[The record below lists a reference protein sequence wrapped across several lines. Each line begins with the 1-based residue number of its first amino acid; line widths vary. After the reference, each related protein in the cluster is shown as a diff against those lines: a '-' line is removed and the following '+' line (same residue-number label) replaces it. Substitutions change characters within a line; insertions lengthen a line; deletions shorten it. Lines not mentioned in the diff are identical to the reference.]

1 MAGSLSSWY
10 KRRIVPAIFM
20 DKILTPND
28 ISKVSSIPQSPDIV
42 LAGGCFDLLH
52 QGHLSF
58 LQSAKGQGTLLII
71 LLESD
76 EMIKKRKG
84 EARPIQTQN
93 ERAHQLATIK
103 DVDYIILLRPQ
114 MEDSDYDKLVSE
126 IKPAIIATTKGD
138 PYRHHKERQAQI
150 VNAEVIDV
158 IERLPQYSTTNS
170 IKHYENK

>member
-1 MAGSLSSWY
+1 
-10 KRRIVPAIFM
+10 
-20 DKILTPND
+20 
-28 ISKVSSIPQSPDIV
+28 
-42 LAGGCFDLLH
+42 
-52 QGHLSF
+52 
-58 LQSAKGQGTLLII
+58 
-71 LLESD
+71 
-76 EMIKKRKG
+76 
-84 EARPIQTQN
+84 
-93 ERAHQLATIK
+93 
-103 DVDYIILLRPQ
+103 